1 MNLID
6 SYIDNISSKLTSIA
20 DYIFDNPE
28 IGLIEYKASDILC
41 DFLEKEGFFV
51 EQGIADLPT
60 AFRAK
65 YKCGSGKIKLGL
77 FCEYDALDGLG
88 HACAHH
94 LQGPIIIGAA
104 LAIKNSVLD
113 KDYEIIIYGAPAEE
127 TVSGKLTM
135 LKKGYCKDIDI
146 AMMVHGAPTTSI
158 DKKALALGKFKVIF
172 RGKASHAASSPEK
185 GRSAFDAALL
195 MFHGIDSMRE
205 HITDDVRIH
214 YTITNSIGAANI
226 VPALCEAEVYV
237 RSDKSKSLDE
247 NIKWFYDIVKGA
259 ALMTQTSYEIQEIKR
274 TDSRIPVFSL
284 NEIIMN
290 NASLYNAPTIR
301 PAREKTG
308 SSDFSNVMYN
318 VPGACLRF
326 AMVSEEA
333 STHSQEFLDAGKTK
347 NTHKMVILTSKII
360 AKTLKDLIEN
370 PIALEKIKNEFIENK
385 SKMG

>member
-6 SYIDNISSKLTSIA
+6 SYIDNISSKLISIA

-41 DFLEKEGFFV
+41 DFLEKEVFFV

-77 FCEYDALDGLG
+77 FCEYDVLDGLG

-94 LQGPIIIGAA
+94 LQGPII
-104 LAIKNSVLD
+104 
-113 KDYEIIIYGAPAEE
+113 
-127 TVSGKLTM
+127 
-135 LKKGYCKDIDI
+135 
-146 AMMVHGAPTTSI
+146 
-158 DKKALALGKFKVIF
+158 
-172 RGKASHAASSPEK
+172 
-185 GRSAFDAALL
+185 
-195 MFHGIDSMRE
+195 
-205 HITDDVRIH
+205 
-214 YTITNSIGAANI
+214 IGAANI

-326 AMVSEEA
+326 AMVSEKA

-370 PIALEKIKNEFIENK
+370 PIVLEKIKNEFIENK